1 MLNPIVSC
9 GIYAFDMLIIYV
21 LFSRIALKK
30 LPSVKCFILGIVIF
44 ELGSVSNLI
53 FQNNIAVNTIISLL
67 IRIFYGYLCFDFK
80 RITIICYSFVLVVLN
95 LALEL
100 FSVFLI
106 SAITGSQVTD
116 YNNNLAL
123 LLLESSFCKIVF
135 FLTCLLISHFIV
147 PDGGRS
153 KYQLTLLLYPLF
165 SGCCLMIFW
174 YIATQPTVTAKIQ
187 YMLAYSGIIIFA
199 SSIMLFIIYQRQ
211 TESDRE
217 HIRMKSENERLQTE
231 KSYYD
236 ILEQQN
242 HNLMIYAHDAKK
254 HLNAIQALNTDPA
267 IDKYLSALLN
277 QLASYTQNCH
287 SGNMMLDVMVDR
299 YAMDCDRLGVK
310 FDYYV
315 KSCNLSNLEDIDMV
329 AILGNLLDNALASA
343 ATSESKFVSLETTV
357 RNGYDVVIISNS
369 CDVAPQ
375 THGGHLLTSKA
386 DKKLHGFGLKSVSK
400 ALKKYRGDYHWDYD
414 AEKHSFVVTAMIT
427 QKHK

>member
-9 GIYAFDMLIIYV
+9 GVYLFDFLIVYIF
-21 LFSRIALKK
+21 FSRISNKK
-30 LPSVKCFILGIVIF
+30 ENSFRCFLLGILLF
-44 ELGSVSNLI
+44 EAGSVINLL
-53 FQNNIAVNTIISLL
+53 FRNNAWINTAVSLGV
-67 IRIFYGYLCFDFK
+67 RVAYAWMCFDFK
-80 RITIICYSFVLVVLN
+80 RITAISYAVVLVILN
-95 LALEL
+95 MALEMA
-100 FSVFLI
+100 SIFLL
-106 SAITGSQVTD
+106 SALTQSNVVD
-116 YNNNLAL
+116 YNKNYSL
-123 LLLESSFCKIVF
+123 LLQEVALCKTML
-135 FLTCLLISHFIV
+135 FLTCLVISHFV
-147 PDGGRS
+147 APDAGGS
-153 KYQLTLLLYPLF
+153 KYQLTLLLYPLLSCF
-165 SGCCLMIFW
+165 SLVVFW
-174 YIATQPTVTAKIQ
+174 YISSQPKTPPIVQ
-187 YMLAYSGIIIFA
+187 YLLACCGIIIFL
-199 SSIMLFIIYQRQ
+199 SSVMLFVIYQRQ
-211 TESDRE
+211 TEADRE
-217 HIRMKSENERLQTE
+217 HIRMKNENERLQTE

-343 ATSESKFVSLETTV
+343 AASEGKFVSLETTV

-414 AEKHSFVVTAMIT
+414 AEKHSFVVTAMMT
-427 QKHK
+427 QKYK